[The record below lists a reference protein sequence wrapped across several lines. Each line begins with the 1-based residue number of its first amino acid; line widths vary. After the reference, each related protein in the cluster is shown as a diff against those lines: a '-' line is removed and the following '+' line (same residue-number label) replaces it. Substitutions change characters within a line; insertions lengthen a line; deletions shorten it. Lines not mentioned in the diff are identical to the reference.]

1 MPTLLTL
8 PAELRLE
15 IYSYLLTTPSYLPP
29 SSSYLNNPR
38 SQRPKYPRFTVQCP
52 QLLRVNRQIHDE
64 ASQVLYGGNEFVVW
78 IGVLGEWCSN
88 GEVESGRKG
97 KVVGWWSCPWESWGV
112 GVQFEEGFWEK
123 YHYRQSPDTMLIKYY
138 PNGYFD
144 SSIPPLPDNNISQ
157 TPLLPSRYS
166 RLIKHLRIEIFEERI
181 TPAWNIPYNP
191 IKLSMQGYNPQ
202 YLLLPIYNRL
212 DQVLFQSNNG
222 GGLDV
227 DVDVKVF
234 VHAALASDPE
244 FYCGGRW
251 DEQEGFEWAVRVKPT
266 FLEYKGLIQ
275 TVWGFTRG
283 GFTRGGWRRKGRYTV
298 KMPEMLEEM
307 FGGGEVV
314 EKVLEECDE
323 VEMREGRRGKKS
335 EVEVNVN
342 IGMVEWGMWVR
353 SGGRRVFVLKS
364 IRGSKS

>member
-1 MPTLLTL
+1 MSTLLSL
-8 PAELRLE
+8 PAELRLK
-15 IYSYLLTTPSYLPP
+15 IYSYLLTTPSYPP
-29 SSSYLNNPR
+29 SFSYLDNPR
-38 SQRPKYPRFTVQCP
+38 SQRPKYPRFIVQCP

-88 GEVESGRKG
+88 GEVENGRKG
-97 KVVGWWSCPWESWGV
+97 KVIGWWSCPWESWGV

-144 SSIPPLPDNNISQ
+144 SSIPSLSNNNISQ
-157 TPLLPSRYS
+157 TPLLPSKYS
-166 RLIKHLRIEIFEERI
+166 QLIKHLRIEIFEERI

-212 DQVLFQSNNG
+212 DQLLFKSDNG
-222 GGLDV
+222 GGL

-234 VHAALASDPE
+234 VHAALTSDPE

-266 FLEYKGLIQ
+266 FLDYKGLIQ

-283 GFTRGGWRRKGRYTV
+283 GWRGRGRYTI

-323 VEMREGRRGKKS
+323 VEMREGRRRKS
-335 EVEVNVN
+335 EVDVNV
-342 IGMVEWGMWVR
+342 GMVEWGVWVR
-353 SGGRRVFVLKS
+353 SGGRRMFVLKS
-364 IRGSKS
+364 IRG